1 MPYNTNHKKRIL
13 DFLIANKERHFTIEE
28 IIEAL
33 SGEDGSP
40 GKSTVYRQVSA
51 LMRDGIVR
59 RFEAPDEDSFVYQY
73 AVGVDCEH
81 HFHLK
86 CVRCGKLIHM
96 DCVQLDEVR
105 DHILREHGFLIG
117 GSSII
122 YGICAVCAN
131 AGADGREEFR
141 KLPTAV
147 DKHRHEEHGHGEE
160 P

>member
-13 DFLIANKERHFTIEE
+13 DYLIANKDRHFTIEE

-33 SGEDGSP
+33 NDGDGAP
-40 GKSTVYRQVSA
+40 GKSTVYRQISA

-59 RFEAPDEDSFVYQY
+59 RFETPGADSFVYQY
-73 AVGVDCEH
+73 AVGVDCAH

-96 DCVQLDEVR
+96 ECEQLNDVR
-105 DHILREHGFLIG
+105 DHILREHGFIIG

-122 YGICAVCAN
+122 YGICAVCADSA
-131 AGADGREEFR
+131 AGEGEEFP
-141 KLPTAV
+141 KVPTAAEA
-147 DKHRHEEHGHGEE
+147 HRHEEHGH
-160 P
+160 